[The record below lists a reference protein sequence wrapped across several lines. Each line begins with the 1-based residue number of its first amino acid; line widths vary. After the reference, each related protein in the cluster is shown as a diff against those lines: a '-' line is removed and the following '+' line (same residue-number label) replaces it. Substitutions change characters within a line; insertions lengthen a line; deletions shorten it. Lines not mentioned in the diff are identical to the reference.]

1 MPTHIPAAERTLAV
15 FEIFAREKRELS
27 NSEMARLLDVAES
40 SSSDLLYTLHS
51 LGYLMRTP
59 RTRRFYPTARMYE
72 AARRI
77 AENDPLS
84 GVAREAVEQLVEK
97 TNESAFFG
105 VLEAEA
111 VKVVAAQPSRNPLRY
126 ILEVGQRVAPHA
138 SALGKSLL
146 GLLPPEELAPRVQG
160 LRLGAV
166 TPRTLTSAKALVA
179 DIEKQRKL
187 GWYEA
192 TGEGADGVSGL
203 AVSGWLGDQAVAMS
217 LAGPTDRV
225 EARRRDY
232 VKALNE
238 VRGAL
243 LGGG

>member
-84 GVAREAVEQLVEK
+84 SVAREVVEQLRDK
-97 TNESAFFG
+97 TDESAFFG
-105 VLEAEA
+105 VLEAGI
-111 VKVVAAQPSRNPLRY
+111 VKVIAAQPSRNPLRY
-126 ILEVGQRVAPHA
+126 ILEVGQRVRPHA
-138 SALGKSLL
+138 SALGKALL
-146 GLLPPEELAPRVQG
+146 GMLPPEELAAHVHG
-160 LRLGAV
+160 LKLVAV
-166 TPRTLTSAKALVA
+166 TPRTITSARALIA

-192 TGEGADGVSGL
+192 AGEGADGVSGL
-203 AVSGWLGDQAVAMS
+203 AVAGRLGEQAVALS
-217 LAGPTDRV
+217 LAGPADRV
-225 EARRRDY
+225 ESRREEY
-232 VKALNE
+232 VNALNE
-238 VRGAL
+238 IRGTL

>member
-40 SSSDLLYTLHS
+40 SSSDLLFTLHS

-59 RTRRFYPTARMYE
+59 RTRRFYPTARMFE

-84 GVAREAVEQLVEK
+84 GVAREAVEQLVDK

-105 VLEAEA
+105 VLEADA
-111 VKVVAAQPSRNPLRY
+111 VKVVATQASRNPLRY
-126 ILEVGQRVAPHA
+126 ILEVGERVAAHA

-146 GLLPPEELAPRVQG
+146 GLLPPEALAPRVQG

-166 TPRTLTSAKALVA
+166 TPRTITSAKALIA
-179 DIEKQRKL
+179 DIERQRQL

-192 TGEGADGVSGL
+192 TGEGTDGVSGL
-203 AVSGWLGDQAVAMS
+203 AVSGWLGDQAVAVS
-217 LAGPTDRV
+217 LAGPTERV
-225 EARRRDY
+225 QSQRGAY
-232 VKALNE
+232 VKALE
-238 VRGAL
+238 DVRGAL